1 MIHDC
6 ALTEHYMLF
15 PLMPLTTDLERLKAG
30 GQHWVYDPDFPVV
43 IGVVPRN
50 GRGDQVR
57 WFNAPHA
64 FTGHTINAFEED
76 GRIVF
81 DTYEC
86 DGNGFAA
93 VMPDKH
99 GRMSDPTK
107 VTTRAVRWRIDYH
120 AASPVLTDR
129 QVLFVA
135 DGEGPHIDPRRMCR
149 SYRHV
154 FAPTL
159 NRSRLITDRNGRVVP
174 VFFNQ
179 LTHFDLATGRR
190 EDWYA
195 GEGATLQD
203 PVYFPR
209 SATAEEDDG
218 YLIVVLNRPLEKSNE
233 LVILQSRR
241 LGAGPVARLRLPVRL
256 RLGIHSNW
264 IDGSLVPSW
273 R

>member
-1 MIHDC
+1 
-6 ALTEHYMLF
+6 
-15 PLMPLTTDLERLKAG
+15 
-30 GQHWVYDPDFPVV
+30 
-43 IGVVPRN
+43 
-50 GRGDQVR
+50 
-57 WFNAPHA
+57 
-64 FTGHTINAFEED
+64 
-76 GRIVF
+76 
-81 DTYEC
+81 
-86 DGNGFAA
+86 
-93 VMPDKH
+93 
-99 GRMSDPTK
+99 
-107 VTTRAVRWRIDYH
+107 
-120 AASPVLTDR
+120 
-129 QVLFVA
+129 
-135 DGEGPHIDPRRMCR
+135 MCR